1 MSRSQNSTALLL
13 SNLEMIKNN
22 LERTDSESKMRFEN
36 QIADLT
42 RKLAQAQTK
51 IDSNTEL
58 KKIEDKYVFMIMFS
72 LIS

>member
-1 MSRSQNSTALLL
+1 
-13 SNLEMIKNN
+13 MIKNN